1 MPEYRNILKLLFISA
16 KLFACWAVKMAL
28 AEDRPVI
35 IMLLVS
41 LDSTFN
47 LHPHTYAH
55 TYWHA
60 HTSCNLWSLPY
71 GLINK

>member
-47 LHPHTYAH
+47 
-55 TYWHA
+55 
-60 HTSCNLWSLPY
+60 
-71 GLINK
+71 